1 MTDMIGDYEVEVVP
15 LSELAQHK
23 LARDGENIIGEYL
36 VVITG
41 TPRGDAQEAK
51 DALRDLL
58 FINVATF
65 GRGVGKFVHSAHT
78 RLHDFD
84 PKEYFK

>member
-36 VVITG
+36 
-41 TPRGDAQEAK
+41 
-51 DALRDLL
+51 L
-58 FINVATF
+58 FINVANF